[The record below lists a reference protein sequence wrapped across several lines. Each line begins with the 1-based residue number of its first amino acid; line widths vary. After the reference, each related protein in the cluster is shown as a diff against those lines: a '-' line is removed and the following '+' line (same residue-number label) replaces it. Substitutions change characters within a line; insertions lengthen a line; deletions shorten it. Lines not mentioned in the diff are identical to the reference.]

1 MSREHILG
9 GASPVYVNETGTRDE
24 ILAVVYVS
32 ETVAT
37 GSSIKTVNGLAL
49 ASVKTVNGLALA
61 SVKTVNGLA

>member
-1 MSREHILG
+1 MSREYILG

-37 GSSIKTVNGLAL
+37 SALKTINGLAR

-61 SVKTVNGLA
+61 SVKTINGLA